1 MSTSRKLLI
10 AVGATLGSCV
20 LLCVV
25 LLVGTTALSA
35 VGILPT
41 PEPTAI
47 RTPTATKPPGPRPTA
62 VGSPTPAQFV
72 HDPTPHPETNDRFTL
87 LVNSAYWANRPDLP
101 NRPGER
107 WLLLSV
113 RVSANSRASK
123 SFKGGTVYESSFR
136 LIVAGKELSADKG
149 AREIT
154 GGRSFGDTLG
164 TSVKTGWEQRSLVF
178 SVPDTTEQFQLRLDD
193 GSADPITF
201 TLRLPAAGAPLP
213 SDRPELEA
221 TPTK

>member
-20 LLCVV
+20 LLCII
-25 LLVGTTALSA
+25 LLVGTTTLSA

-41 PEPTAI
+41 PEPTTV
-47 RTPTATKPPGPRPTA
+47 RTATPTKPPGPT
-62 VGSPTPAQFV
+62 PTPAQFV
-72 HDPTPHPETNDRFTL
+72 HDPTPRPETNDRFTL
-87 LVNSAYWANRPDLP
+87 LVNSAYWANRTDLP

-113 RVSANSRASK
+113 RVSANSRASE
-123 SFKGGTVYESSFR
+123 SFRGGTVYESSFR
-136 LIVAGKELSADKG
+136 LVVNGQELRPDKE

-164 TSVKTGWEQRSLVF
+164 TSVKTGWQQRSLVF
-178 SVPDTTEQFQLRLDD
+178 SVPDDVEQFQLRLDS

-201 TLRLPAAGAPLP
+201 TLRLPTPGAALP
-213 SDRPELEA
+213 SEQPELEA
-221 TPTK
+221 TPTE

>member
-20 LLCVV
+20 LLCVI
-25 LLVGTTALSA
+25 LLIGTTTLSA

-41 PEPTAI
+41 PEPTTA
-47 RTPTATKPPGPRPTA
+47 RTATPTKPPGPT
-62 VGSPTPAQFV
+62 PTPAQFV
-72 HDPTPHPETNDRFTL
+72 HDPTPRPETNDRFTL
-87 LVNSAYWANRPDLP
+87 LVNSAYWANRADLP

-123 SFKGGTVYESSFR
+123 TFKGGTVYESSFR
-136 LIVAGKELSADKG
+136 LVVNGQQLSPDKE

-178 SVPDTTEQFQLRLDD
+178 SVPDTVEQFQLRLDD

-213 SDRPELEA
+213 SEQPAPGA
-221 TPTK
+221 TPTE